1 MLRGLPKSKVVVEL
15 RGQVNIRR
23 YVDQVK
29 APVPARVGGGGWLS
43 GTLDEAAVGQ
53 LRAHVEEMI
62 KGERYKEPPAV
73 PLPLQEEAAAP
84 HASNFAKQLH
94 RERGEQLEQLREKLH
109 KCMEDGTFKAVLGSG
124 RRPKELKAVRRLA
137 VTDEQR
143 EQLEGSTFDDEGI
156 TWKVLKVQWDDSLA
170 CIIVFY
176 YDHDSA
182 TREMVD
188 EDELHED
195 HEYVEHSS
203 LAEVLSWIGS

>member
-1 MLRGLPKSKVVVEL
+1 M
-15 RGQVNIRR
+15 
-23 YVDQVK
+23 
-29 APVPARVGGGGWLS
+29 
-43 GTLDEAAVGQ
+43 
-53 LRAHVEEMI
+53 
-62 KGERYKEPPAV
+62 
-73 PLPLQEEAAAP
+73 
-84 HASNFAKQLH
+84 
-94 RERGEQLEQLREKLH
+94 
-109 KCMEDGTFKAVLGSG
+109 
-124 RRPKELKAVRRLA
+124 RRLA

-176 YDHDSA
+176 YDYDSA